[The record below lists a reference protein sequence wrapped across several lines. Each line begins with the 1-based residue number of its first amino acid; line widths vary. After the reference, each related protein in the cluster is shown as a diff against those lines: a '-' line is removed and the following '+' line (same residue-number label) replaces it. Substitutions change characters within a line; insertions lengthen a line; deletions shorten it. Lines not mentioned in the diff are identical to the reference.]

1 MAVMENVDPRRLR
14 ANFERGRK
22 LLESAAD
29 DEGKVNGAR
38 LVNSAAILGYEPARI
53 LIARE
58 YPRSQLIQTAVTG
71 SEAVRYSLDPLI
83 VSSPIAQ
90 SGRIFLVL
98 LASYFAG
105 RNDLASYA
113 NYLLEALGDDHR
125 LTDED
130 HLKELLAE
138 LAHVPGACLAVGHA
152 VVKARIVSGPACSS
166 GLQLQLANYFQT
178 TAPAGRE
185 AEIATTGT
193 YDAAG
198 VTGTEFTSPTS
209 YSRQTNPTA
218 GNIHNTEHSM
228 GGLQRAHPKT
238 RRLHTAASHAAK
250 NNTDPVHLRR
260 RIRLARESSPA
271 ARGANTCV
279 ECQLPRRPLSRSL
292 QQWSRPPARRQSRH
306 KRVSCRLIPKVPKL
320 VSKG

>member
-1 MAVMENVDPRRLR
+1 MFRSGPVPGLVRLVLVLTAAAIGAVALTYARQAAQDTDRTPSSTKAVVVRPERVVATKAAVPKTPAPAGTEKPHSGPIDPDLVASARMVIPAPPGTDTAVTENIDPRRLR
-14 ANFERGRK
+14 TNFERGRK

-29 DEGKVNGAR
+29 DEEKVNGAR

-90 SGRIFLVL
+90 SGRVFLVL
-98 LASYFAG
+98 LASYFSG

-113 NYLLEALGDDHR
+113 NYLLEVLSDDHR

-130 HLKELLAE
+130 HLKVLLAE
-138 LAHVPGACLAVGHA
+138 LAHVSGACLAVGHA
-152 VVKARIVSGPACSS
+152 VVKARIVAGPACSS

-185 AEIATTGT
+185 AE
-193 YDAAG
+193 
-198 VTGTEFTSPTS
+198 S
-209 YSRQTNPTA
+209 
-218 GNIHNTEHSM
+218 
-228 GGLQRAHPKT
+228 
-238 RRLHTAASHAAK
+238 
-250 NNTDPVHLRR
+250 RR
-260 RIRLARESSPA
+260 RAL
-271 ARGANTCV
+271 TM
-279 ECQLPRRPLSRSL
+279 L
-292 QQWSRPPARRQSRH
+292 QE
-306 KRVSCRLIPKVPKL
+306 
-320 VSKG
+320 

>member
-14 ANFERGRK
+14 TNFERGRK

-29 DEGKVNGAR
+29 DEEKVNGAR

-58 YPRSQLIQTAVTG
+58 YPKSHIIQTAVTG
-71 SEAVRYSLDPLI
+71 SEAVRFSLDPLT
-83 VSSPIAQ
+83 VSGPIAQ

-105 RNDLASYA
+105 RNDLTSYA
-113 NYLLEALGDDHR
+113 NYLLEALSDDHR

-152 VVKARIVSGPACSS
+152 VVKARIVAGPACSS
-166 GLQLQLANYFQT
+166 GLQLQLANFLQT

-185 AEIATTGT
+185 VE
-193 YDAAG
+193 
-198 VTGTEFTSPTS
+198 S
-209 YSRQTNPTA
+209 
-218 GNIHNTEHSM
+218 
-228 GGLQRAHPKT
+228 
-238 RRLHTAASHAAK
+238 
-250 NNTDPVHLRR
+250 RR
-260 RIRLARESSPA
+260 RAL
-271 ARGANTCV
+271 TM
-279 ECQLPRRPLSRSL
+279 L
-292 QQWSRPPARRQSRH
+292 QE
-306 KRVSCRLIPKVPKL
+306 
-320 VSKG
+320 